1 MGRSPAWA
9 NVFDDSPTLGAMDD
23 HNHAELNAEMNADM
37 PVTIF
42 ADDQRIE
49 SLSIYMDRLDELVH
63 VFQDASADDGQLL
76 DRRPAADAWSVSEVL
91 HHLAD
96 AEMHQSIRLREML
109 VVERPVWPDW
119 DESAYASM
127 LGYDTRPAGD
137 ALTLILS
144 IRNVNSRLLAILSP
158 EQWNRT
164 AIHPAR
170 GEVDVA
176 GWVQICHDHLAG
188 HVLQAR
194 RATVGMI

>member
-1 MGRSPAWA
+1 LADQFSTVIGTDLDEP
-9 NVFDDSPTLGAMDD
+9 PTLPGMDD
-23 HNHAELNAEMNADM
+23 DTSLDM

-49 SLSIYMDRLDELVH
+49 SLSLYMDRLDELVG
-63 VFQDASADDGQLL
+63 VFQDASVDDGMLL
-76 DRRPAADAWSVSEVL
+76 DRRPALDAWSVSEVL

-96 AEMHQSIRLREML
+96 AEMHQSLRLREML
-109 VVERPVWPDW
+109 AVDHPIWPDW
-119 DESAYASM
+119 DESAYATT

-137 ALTLILS
+137 ALTLVLS
-144 IRNVNSRLLAILSP
+144 IRNVNSRLLSILSP
-158 EQWNRT
+158 EQWSRT
-164 AIHPAR
+164 AVHPSR

-188 HVLQAR
+188 HILQAR